1 MADFETTTVADDCRV
16 WGWGIVQIPD
26 DWQSLAVEQVEV
38 GTSLDDF
45 IDRVADENLVCYFHN
60 LRFDGRFIIDWLLKN
75 GYQHQEGPGGVQA
88 GGFKT
93 LISDMGA
100 FYSITVKWFSG
111 FSTEFRDSAKKLPMT
126 VKRIAESFKMEQ
138 SKGDI
143 DYEAPR
149 PVGYHPTDD
158 EVDYIRRDVWIVAR
172 AVGQQISQG
181 MHKLTVGADALA
193 EFKNIIGKNQFDRLF
208 PVLSF
213 AMDSEIRRAYRGGF
227 TYADPRYKGR
237 QLGAGKVF
245 DVNSLYP
252 SVMYTQPIPYGEPQF
267 VAGKVMP
274 TKSHPLT
281 IFAITFTAKLKPDYI
296 PTVQIKHNMMFQ
308 ATEYLHDIDEPVT
321 LMMTNVDYALM
332 CDHYDVDVLAWEG
345 GWRFKAAL
353 NVFDPY
359 IDKYMKI
366 KANSSG
372 GIREISKLFL
382 NSLYGK
388 YATRPDV
395 TGKVPYL
402 DENGTVRLRRGMDEV
417 RNPVYT
423 AAGVFIT
430 SYARDVTIRAAQAN
444 FDAFAYA
451 DTDSLHL
458 LRSDIPDTLDVH
470 PSNLGAWKHEL
481 DFDAAWYIR
490 AKAYLEYGRSI
501 GKTGEPEGER
511 GFHNAVAGIPTHISA
526 ALTFDDLVAGTHVG
540 VEKGGIVRRWS
551 EWPQSAG
558 SVYVHGKLNPKAVP
572 GGVVLADVPYELKLE

>member
-1 MADFETTTVADDCRV
+1 VDA
-16 WGWGIVQIPD
+16 
-26 DWQSLAVEQVEV
+26 VEV

-45 IDRVADENLVCYFHN
+45 IDRVCDSNTVCYFHN

-75 GYQHQEGPGGVQA
+75 GYEHKEGPGGIA
-88 GGFKT
+88 PGLFKT
-93 LISDMGA
+93 LISDMGS
-100 FYSITVKWFSG
+100 FYSITVKWLSG
-111 FSTEFRDSAKKLPMT
+111 FQTEFRDSVKKLPMT
-126 VKRIAESFKMEQ
+126 VKRIAEAFKMEQ
-138 SKGDI
+138 SKGEI
-143 DYEAPR
+143 DYDAPR
-149 PVGYHPTDD
+149 PIGYKPTA
-158 EVDYIRRDVWIVAR
+158 EEWDYVRRDVWIVAR

-193 EFKNIIGKNQFDRLF
+193 DFKNIIGKNQFDRLF

-227 TYADPRYKGR
+227 TYASPRFRGR
-237 QLGAGKVF
+237 LLRSGKVF

-267 VAGKVMP
+267 MEGKVTP

-281 IFAITFTAKLKPDYI
+281 IFAITFTAKLKPNHV
-296 PTVQIKHNMMFQ
+296 PTIQIKHNMMFM

-321 LMMTNVDYALM
+321 LMITNVDFDLM
-332 CDHYDVDVLAWEG
+332 NDHYEVDVLAWEG
-345 GWRFKAAL
+345 GWRFKAAY
-353 NVFDPY
+353 NIFDPY

-366 KANSSG
+366 KANSTG

-395 TGKVPYL
+395 TGKIPYL
-402 DENGTVRLRRGMDEV
+402 DDNGVVRLRRGMDEV

-444 FDAFAYA
+444 YDSFAYA

-458 LRSDIPDTLDVH
+458 LRSDIPDTLNVH
-470 PSNLGAWKHEL
+470 PSDLGAWKHEL

-490 AKAYLEYGRSI
+490 AKAYLEYGRGI
-501 GKTGEPEGER
+501 GKDGRPEGEL
-511 GFHNAVAGIPTHISA
+511 GYHNAVAGIPTHISA
-526 ALTFDDLVAGTHVG
+526 AITFDDLIPGTIVG
-540 VEKGGIVRRWS
+540 VEKGGIVTQAS
-551 EWPQSAG
+551 AWPRVPDTS
-558 SVYVHGKLNPKAVP
+558 STVLVRGKLNPKPVA
-572 GGVVLADVPYELKLE
+572 GGVVLTDVPYELKLE

>member
-1 MADFETTTVADDCRV
+1 M
-16 WGWGIVQIPD
+16 
-26 DWQSLAVEQVEV
+26 EV

-45 IDRVADENLVCYFHN
+45 IDRVCDSNTVCYFHN

-75 GYQHQEGPGGVQA
+75 GYEHLEGHGGIAPGL
-88 GGFKT
+88 FKT
-93 LISDMGA
+93 LISDMGS
-100 FYSITVKWFSG
+100 FYSITVKWMSG
-111 FSTEFRDSAKKLPMT
+111 FQTEFRDSAKKLPMT

-138 SKGDI
+138 LKGEI
-143 DYEAPR
+143 DYDAPR
-149 PVGYHPTDD
+149 PVGYHPTQ
-158 EVDYIRRDVWIVAR
+158 EEWDYVRRDVWIVAR

-227 TYADPRYKGR
+227 TYADPRFRGR
-237 QLGAGKVF
+237 QVGAGKVF

-267 VAGKVMP
+267 VKGRVTP

-281 IFAITFTAKLKPDYI
+281 IFAVTFTAKLKPDHV
-296 PTVQIKHNMMFQ
+296 PCVQIKHNMLFQ
-308 ATEYLHDIDEPVT
+308 ANEYLHDIDEPVT
-321 LMMTNVDYALM
+321 LMMTNVDFDLM
-332 CDHYDVDVLAWEG
+332 NDHYDVDVLAWEG
-345 GWRFKAAL
+345 GWRFKSAL

-366 KANSSG
+366 KANSNG

-395 TGKVPYL
+395 TGKIPYL
-402 DENGTVRLRRGMDEV
+402 DENGTVRLKRGRNEV

-430 SYARDVTIRAAQAN
+430 SYARDVTVRAAQAN
-444 FDAFAYA
+444 YDAFAYA

-501 GKTGEPEGER
+501 GKDGRPEGEI

-526 ALTFDDLVAGTHVG
+526 ALTFDDLIPGTTVS
-540 VEKGGIVRRWS
+540 VEKGGIVTQAS
-551 EWPQSAG
+551 AWPR
-558 SVYVHGKLNPKAVP
+558 VPDTNRTVLVRGKLNPKAVA
-572 GGVVLADVPYELKLE
+572 GGVVLTDVPYELKLE